1 MGLSGGGEGVTP
13 VVLGR
18 GMRGLAERAGR
29 GGADGGAEGG
39 LSNPAAVG
47 WPWGRVEVKVPFL
60 LISGRSQLAGC
71 V

>member
-29 GGADGGAEGG
+29 GGWMEVQREDSATQQQWAGRGA
-39 LSNPAAVG
+39 G
-47 WPWGRVEVKVPFL
+47 WR
-60 LISGRSQLAGC
+60 
-71 V
+71 

>member
-18 GMRGLAERAGR
+18 GMRGLAERGGGGWRCRGR
-29 GGADGGAEGG
+29 R
-39 LSNPAAVG
+39 LCNLAAVG

-60 LISGRSQLAGC
+60 LIWGRSQLAGC